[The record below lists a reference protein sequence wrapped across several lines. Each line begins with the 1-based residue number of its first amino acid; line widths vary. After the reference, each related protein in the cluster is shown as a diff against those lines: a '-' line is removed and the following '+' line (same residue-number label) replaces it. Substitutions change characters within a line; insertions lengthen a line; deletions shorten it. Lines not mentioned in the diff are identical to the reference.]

1 VPQRRAELAQLGFK
15 AMLGGLLA
23 CYCTACVAGL
33 LL

>member
-1 VPQRRAELAQLGFK
+1 VPERRGELAQLGIK
-15 AMLGGLLA
+15 SMLGGLLA